1 MFNKTRKKLTLLY
14 AVTFMLFLLVIL
26 SIVYF
31 SLQHVMERQQLEEL
45 EKYYVEQQHDL
56 LEYKFDNDRDDRKR
70 LSFEPNRAYF
80 YYTYDKNRAL
90 IHGDESYEGLYKVVN
105 AVFVKEAIDQTTV
118 HKVEWQEEHF
128 LLLKYPVKFGD
139 ELEGYIVLGKAITGQ
154 VHFFRNVLFVFI
166 VLTAGATLVIAM
178 LSYYLAGRA
187 MVPIQQSFD
196 KQRKFVADASHEL
209 RTPLSVFYSSVELL
223 ETDPDNLLS
232 TFSEELVQDLKTESK
247 LMENLLKELLF
258 LARNDQNQLSL
269 EKNEIHFSAV
279 LEKLGERFARTLPKE
294 LAFQMDIAANI
305 KLIGDATR
313 LEELVYVLLDNAA
326 QYTKEGHIT
335 LRLKKVGSAVQI
347 IVQDTGV
354 GISKTDIPLVFDRFY
369 RGDSARKRTGTG
381 LGLSIAKT
389 IVEKH
394 EGKIWVNSEEGKG
407 TSFIVELPLK

>member
-223 ETDPDNLLS
+223 ETDPDNQLS